1 MKFGLTMDL
10 NTKKGTKEMK
20 LLIFFIF
27 ELVFGMLFL
36 YLLGCFYFV
45 TWDINLWTEW
55 GRMCFVSCAPVVLC
69 ISAVELGC

>member
-1 MKFGLTMDL
+1 
-10 NTKKGTKEMK
+10 MK

-45 TWDINLWTEW
+45 TWDINLWTEG
-55 GRMCFVSCAPVVLC
+55 GRLCFVSFAPVVLFMAFS
-69 ISAVELGC
+69 IFAI

>member
-20 LLIFFIF
+20 LLIFIF
-27 ELVFGMLFL
+27 KLVFGMLFL

-55 GRMCFVSCAPVVLC
+55 GRMCFVSCAPVVLFMSFS
-69 ISAVELGC
+69 IFSI